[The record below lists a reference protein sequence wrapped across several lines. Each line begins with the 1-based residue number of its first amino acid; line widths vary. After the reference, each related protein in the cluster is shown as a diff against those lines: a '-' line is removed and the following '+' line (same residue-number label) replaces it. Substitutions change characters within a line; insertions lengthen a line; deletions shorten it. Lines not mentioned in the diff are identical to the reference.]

1 MIPLLSDYIISVSCA
16 GLFLCVLD
24 PFGAAAVKQSAGGEK
39 KKTISVSPWRR
50 SVRSI
55 FPWETCG
62 ARLPSLCNS
71 RRPTYLQG
79 SSSATNTLVPLI
91 PLILIICYFSI
102 TPPGTVK
109 HPAIEEKRQ
118 FLSDCK
124 CLTLVSSALIIFFSF
139 IKSRMR
145 TFQLVL
151 RASCSISR
159 LTEKVTSQLN
169 LPWSQN

>member
-1 MIPLLSDYIISVSCA
+1 MIPLLSDYIISVSCV

-91 PLILIICYFSI
+91 PLILIICSFSI
-102 TPPGTVK
+102 TPPGHGEISCDWRKTTVPEWLQMLDTNFYK
-109 HPAIEEKRQ
+109 VKNANFSACSPRILFNLTVDRESSVSVKPA
-118 FLSDCK
+118 
-124 CLTLVSSALIIFFSF
+124 TVSELI
-139 IKSRMR
+139 
-145 TFQLVL
+145 
-151 RASCSISR
+151 
-159 LTEKVTSQLN
+159 
-169 LPWSQN
+169 WSLK